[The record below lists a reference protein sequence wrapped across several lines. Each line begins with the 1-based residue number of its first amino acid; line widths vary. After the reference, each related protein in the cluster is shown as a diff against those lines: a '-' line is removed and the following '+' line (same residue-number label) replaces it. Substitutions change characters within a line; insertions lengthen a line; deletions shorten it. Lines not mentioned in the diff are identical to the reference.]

1 MWSCCSCLSLLKQT
15 SACVKSQRQG
25 FGAAH
30 ASLAKRP
37 CVCVC
42 VCACV
47 CVCVCVCVYARARAC
62 RRASLRSCAVVI
74 RAAPTSGPRC
84 SAHRKQ
90 QQGPELLRVLACHIA
105 ELQTRSGSGPP
116 SYILV
121 KACLLQRAQHCRRQR
136 ADVLVFLGTLGSAA
150 VLFPGGGV
158 VWSSV

>member
-1 MWSCCSCLSLLKQT
+1 MELLQLPLPAQTNIGMCKVSAAGLWCCT
-15 SACVKSQRQG
+15 CVTCE
-25 FGAAH
+25 
-30 ASLAKRP
+30 ASV

-47 CVCVCVCVYARARAC
+47 CVCVCVRARARAC